1 MRKQGLLEC
10 CIHPSEQNMLIDL
23 NEKRLL
29 PIQVQVIL
37 FPGMEGMSVFDGVS
51 VTIQLS
57 PRTGDVLVGL
67 LSNAN
72 NKSKLGFITGRF
84 FSSSWLLNKALASW
98 DGFPL
103 RFLLVTCHLMYATTS
118 VYVLNTTPYCI
129 LILPFNKRVYKS
141 SSYHQRMVEFL
152 LPLR

>member
-10 CIHPSEQNMLIDL
+10 CNHPSEQNMLIDL
-23 NEKRLL
+23 NEKKLL

-37 FPGMEGMSVFDGVS
+37 FPGMEEGMSVFDGVS

-84 FSSSWLLNKALASW
+84 FSSSWLLNKALAS
-98 DGFPL
+98 
-103 RFLLVTCHLMYATTS
+103 
-118 VYVLNTTPYCI
+118 
-129 LILPFNKRVYKS
+129 
-141 SSYHQRMVEFL
+141 
-152 LPLR
+152 